1 MSPIRHAIFTEVSA
15 PLSARP
21 RLELRRERNWKRPA
35 IRVHARPDAAPP
47 SEWGSLLGDLS
58 RGTRTPAELE
68 VVWRVHDKTHIEFAI
83 DYPFEREPA
92 AYTWEAFFFVPDSFR
107 LVQTT
112 YDKKQIY
119 DDLLSY
125 VRLAVPELPF
135 AELSE
140 SCDPEKPGSLVA
152 DLRATIHRASGHEDG
167 SPDSKNAVRRLRVFA
182 CMVRASGL
190 EAQRG
195 MLHEI
200 EHSGGADPACRAA
213 QTFVSIASRATR
225 GFRKL
230 VAEAEGLDLPSEVR
244 VALKWVDEDIS
255 LFIEALTATASV
267 EIHQRAKEEG
277 PRPPP
282 AGQEAWAE
290 VAGRLASEAV
300 SEARYRKGRGYPSV
314 GHDDATSRDVEHIE
328 FRRHVLKRFTSSVL
342 WLRHEVREGATWI
355 LHALYALAAAVAMAF
370 AVVATIR
377 ATEMQQYLTL
387 YVALLVVSYAVKDR
401 MKAMLQSALA
411 RWAEKR
417 FPDRAWTIRDE
428 ERSDSIGVVKER
440 AGFRDFAHLPKGAL
454 DARRMTREHALE
466 EHARPETVLWHQK
479 TVEVAP
485 RREGRLPS
493 PVMTEIFRLNIGP
506 WLAHT
511 DDPNR
516 TITFADPDEA
526 VVCSVTARRVYN
538 INVVYRLRR
547 TSAKGGAEGEW
558 HRIRVVVSRKGIERI
573 DPIV

>member
-1 MSPIRHAIFTEVSA
+1 MSA

-21 RLELRRERNWKRPA
+21 RLELRKERAWKRPA
-35 IRVHARPDAAPP
+35 IRVHAVSNDAPP

-58 RGTRTPAELE
+58 RTTRTPAELD
-68 VVWRVHDKTHIEFAI
+68 VVWRVHDKTHIELAI
-83 DYPFEREPA
+83 DYPFERGPA
-92 AYTWEAFFFVPDSFR
+92 GYTWEAYFFVPDSFR

-135 AELSE
+135 AELAS
-140 SCDPEKPGSLVA
+140 SCDPDSPGSLA
-152 DLRATIHRASGHEDG
+152 EDLRTTLLGAAGREDG
-167 SPDSKNAVRRLRVFA
+167 SPASRNAVRRLRVFA

-195 MLHEI
+195 MLHEV
-200 EHSGGADPACRAA
+200 EHAEGPEQASRAA
-213 QTFVSIASRATR
+213 QTFVTLASRATR

-230 VAEAEGLDLPSEVR
+230 VEEAEGLTLPSEVR
-244 VALKWVDEDIS
+244 VALRWVDEDIS
-255 LFIEALTATASV
+255 LFVEALTATASV
-267 EIHQRAKEEG
+267 DLHQRAG
-277 PRPPP
+277 
-282 AGQEAWAE
+282 AGREAWTDA
-290 VAGRLASEAV
+290 AGRLASEAV
-300 SEARYRKGRGYPSV
+300 SEARYRKARGYPSV

-328 FRRHVLKRFTSSVL
+328 FRRHMLKRFTSSVL
-342 WLRHEVREGATWI
+342 WLRHEVRDAATWV
-355 LHALYALAAAVAMAF
+355 LHALYGLAAAVAMAF

-377 ATEMQQYLTL
+377 ATEMQGYLTL
-387 YVALLVVSYAVKDR
+387 YVVLLVVSYVVKDR
-401 MKAMLQSALA
+401 MKAMLQSAFA

-428 ERSDSIGVVKER
+428 ERKDSIGVVKER
-440 AGFRDFAHLPKGAL
+440 AGFRDFAHLPEGAL
-454 DARRMTREHALE
+454 DARRITREHALE

-485 RREGRLPS
+485 RKSGRLPS

-547 TSAKGGAEGEW
+547 TSGKGGSDETW
-558 HRIRVVVSRKGIERI
+558 HRIRVVVSRKGVERI
-573 DPIV
+573 DPIA